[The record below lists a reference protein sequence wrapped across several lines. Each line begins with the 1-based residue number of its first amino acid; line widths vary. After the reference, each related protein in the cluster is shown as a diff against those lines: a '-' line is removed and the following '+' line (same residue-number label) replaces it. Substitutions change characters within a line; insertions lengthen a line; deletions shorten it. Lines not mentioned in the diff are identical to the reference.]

1 MRLLA
6 FVLLGL
12 FAFAFLAGAA
22 EIDDVSRDALQP
34 GRSAL
39 QFEIDDG
46 FFVSGF
52 EGTTLSYKRMI
63 SERSAWRFGVTYGG
77 STFDGEEFRQ
87 DVVDTSLVPDS
98 DAETSSSAFGFGLS
112 AMYMRYVGGR
122 GRVRPFL
129 GAGPFGGYNH
139 SEEREEGQYYSPF
152 VVSRLVEGESSS
164 WEFGA
169 RAMLGA
175 EVFVSRGISLLGQYS
190 TEVSHVS
197 FDDSFSIVDTAPQIP
212 PDEVRGSHS
221 ERSRDGWRFGDNQVS
236 LGLSAYF

>member
-98 DAETSSSAFGFGLS
+98 DAETSSSAFGSRTLRSSVASSTTCFCWICVWYKIMS
-112 AMYMRYVGGR
+112 FPISCAPFSMCAPEESFIASRTVG
-122 GRVRPFL
+122 
-129 GAGPFGGYNH
+129 
-139 SEEREEGQYYSPF
+139 
-152 VVSRLVEGESSS
+152 RLRCAAAESSGHGP
-164 WEFGA
+164 WA
-169 RAMLGA
+169 R
-175 EVFVSRGISLLGQYS
+175 V
-190 TEVSHVS
+190 
-197 FDDSFSIVDTAPQIP
+197 
-212 PDEVRGSHS
+212 
-221 ERSRDGWRFGDNQVS
+221 QVVAT
-236 LGLSAYF
+236 GK